1 MSDTNGS
8 TTRLEQMMLKMA
20 ETVSR
25 LEAENAAM
33 RAQIGSN
40 DVMAQQLRNEAAYK
54 REAWRSEFD
63 NHQTF
68 YAEVKANMEE
78 ATARGEDP
86 WGAIKKEFADQ
97 ARQKLLGPL
106 DVLILTYL
114 IFGTPESQ
122 YKLSCAWLEATSPQQ
137 KVSAHNW
144 LVLAG
149 LGEHRK
155 RQLGPHISKMTWPLF
170 PEEMGPEF
178 SSLNHGFLRDAG
190 ATQRLFGRGAV
201 EEELRRPEALADD
214 GFGKLFGT
222 TTPSHTDRVVYG
234 AGGYMVK
241 VSADGFVD
249 LSDADAAMVEHQNRT
264 TALEM
269 ALRNAGIEIPVFHS
283 TRQSQTNRNR
293 GGRGA
298 AGSRGGSRGGRG
310 NH

>member
-1 MSDTNGS
+1 MGDAAASS
-8 TTRLEQMMLKMA
+8 SSTRLEEMVFKMA
-20 ETVSR
+20 EQVSR
-25 LEAENAAM
+25 LEAENSAM

-54 REAWRSEFD
+54 RESWRSEFD

-78 ATARGEDP
+78 AAARGEDP

-122 YKLSCAWLEATSPQQ
+122 FKLACAWLEATSPQQ

-170 PEEMGPEF
+170 PEEMGQEF

-190 ATQRLFGRGAV
+190 ATQRLFGRGAGD
-201 EEELRRPEALADD
+201 EEPQRRPPALADD
-214 GFGKLFGT
+214 GFGQLFGT
-222 TTPSHTDRVVYG
+222 APSHADRVVYG

-264 TALEM
+264 TALEI
-269 ALRNAGIEIPVFHS
+269 ACRNAGIEIPVFHS
-283 TRQSQTNRNR
+283 TRQNRGR
-293 GGRGA
+293 GGRGGGR
-298 AGSRGGSRGGRG
+298 GSTRGGRG
-310 NH
+310 N